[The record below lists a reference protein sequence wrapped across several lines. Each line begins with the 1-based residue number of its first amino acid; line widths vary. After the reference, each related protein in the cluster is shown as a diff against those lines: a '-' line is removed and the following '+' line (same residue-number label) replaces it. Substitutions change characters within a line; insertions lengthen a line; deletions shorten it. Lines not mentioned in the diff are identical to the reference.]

1 VTFLPLPDVPPRTR
15 RLDQPTIIAAAL
27 ELLDDEGLDALTMRR
42 LATRLNVTQGAL
54 YRHVADKDNLLMLL
68 ADEISGQVPAVA
80 LTVPWQEALTDM
92 ANAYRAVLLSHR
104 DAARLLASIPPA
116 GPRRLQRIEST
127 LRLLVDAGFS
137 SRDAAWAAYHF
148 NNLVT
153 EFVADEVRLASAA
166 TAAGSTTSELLA
178 SGRAQLR
185 SLPEASFPTLRRL
198 AQEMATD
205 DADAQFEFG
214 LRVWLHGM
222 DALLQSPSG

>member
-1 VTFLPLPDVPPRTR
+1 
-15 RLDQPTIIAAAL
+15 
-27 ELLDDEGLDALTMRR
+27 
-42 LATRLNVTQGAL
+42 
-54 YRHVADKDNLLMLL
+54 MLRVL
-68 ADEISGQVPAVA
+68 V
-80 LTVPWQEALTDM
+80 EAG
-92 ANAYRAVLLSHR
+92 V
-104 DAARLLASIPPA
+104 
-116 GPRRLQRIEST
+116 
-127 LRLLVDAGFS
+127 S

-178 SGRAQLR
+178 YGRAQLR